1 VKQVYF
7 QEASRA
13 CIVPRGLSRKYTF
26 MRLLAQLVN
35 FCEACRASIFFARLV
50 EQVKIREACEAN
62 KLVRGLLRASILV
75 RGFLHLSKLVRGL

>member
-1 VKQVYF
+1 MYSSARLVAHVYF
-7 QEASRA
+7 HEASRTT
-13 CIVPRGLSRKYTF
+13 CKLLRGLSSKNT
-26 MRLLAQLVN
+26 
-35 FCEACRASIFFARLV
+35 FARLV